1 MPKTKSSLLIEATAL
16 VPWLAV
22 AARVALGVLAEG
34 RMDVAGRCLC
44 KSTEKTGVKNEKTN
58 INLLN
63 IFSYRRQRR
72 GIGSGGLIVKKVS
85 QRGLAY

>member
-16 VPWLAV
+16 VPWLAA

-44 KSTEKTGVKNEKTN
+44 KSIKKPD
-58 INLLN
+58 
-63 IFSYRRQRR
+63 
-72 GIGSGGLIVKKVS
+72 VKKRENKQKFVEYFFL
-85 QRGLAY
+85 QKAKARHW